1 MLSTSVGI
9 NWMQL
14 QGIQSRRYTYES
26 YEHSIPIDEKPHAT
40 ASASDCTEGIAACA
54 FAGMSLAHPCQEE
67 YIRNPVNRSLSLLA
81 PHMKEPPRFV
91 RHTYVSAISATRV
104 K

>member
-1 MLSTSVGI
+1 MR
-9 NWMQL
+9 QRL
-14 QGIQSRRYTYES
+14 QVIVRKASQ
-26 YEHSIPIDEKPHAT
+26 HAHLQV
-40 ASASDCTEGIAACA
+40 C
-54 FAGMSLAHPCQEE
+54 PCQEE